1 MKDVKEITY
10 GCWDAIHI
18 VTCSVTSASSA
29 HYNVISTVMISL
41 DAETPALGK
50 MGIHG
55 SCAKSQQA
63 DVQFSEDFKKNP
75 DSFHLRNIGKLI
87 ETNEERLRLD
97 VTEVY
102 SAKQRQITNTGR
114 LLDDYM
120 NKDEKAKFQAEL
132 MAATSK
138 LKQTVL

>member
-1 MKDVKEITY
+1 M
-10 GCWDAIHI
+10 DA
-18 VTCSVTSASSA
+18 A
-29 HYNVISTVMISL
+29 
-41 DAETPALGK
+41 TPELGK

-75 DSFHLRNIGKLI
+75 DGFHLRNIGKLI
-87 ETNEERLRLD
+87 ETNEERLRS
-97 VTEVY
+97 EVADTY

-120 NKDEKAKFQAEL
+120 SKEEKAKFQAEL

-138 LKQTVL
+138 LKQTAL

>member
-1 MKDVKEITY
+1 MYYDYAVSSVYVVESSDGGQGFNAAFLVKKELRDVKEITY

-18 VTCSVTSASSA
+18 VTCSVTSSTSA
-29 HYNVISTVMISL
+29 HYKVISTVMISM
-41 DAETPALGK
+41 DAATPELGK

-87 ETNEERLRLD
+87 ELNEERLRS
-97 VTEVY
+97 EVADTY
-102 SAKQRQITNTGR
+102 SAKQR
-114 LLDDYM
+114 
-120 NKDEKAKFQAEL
+120 
-132 MAATSK
+132 
-138 LKQTVL
+138 